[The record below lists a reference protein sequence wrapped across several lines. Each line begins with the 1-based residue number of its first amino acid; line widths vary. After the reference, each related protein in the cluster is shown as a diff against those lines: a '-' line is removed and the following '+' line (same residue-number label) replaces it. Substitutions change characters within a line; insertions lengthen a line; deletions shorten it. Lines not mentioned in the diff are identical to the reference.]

1 MRCGTN
7 NFNALF
13 FYSLFNVN
21 QQIQFL
27 IIMIANTLIKI
38 DRIGYNKN
46 IFTKYLITNELVFVW
61 FYKYIYTPDIPEKQ
75 NDVSL

>member
-1 MRCGTN
+1 
-7 NFNALF
+7 
-13 FYSLFNVN
+13 
-21 QQIQFL
+21 
-27 IIMIANTLIKI
+27 MIANTLIKI